1 MSMVDEKQGVSGSM
15 SGIDITAVENTV
27 GDTQRRPVFRRK
39 RGGVELTR
47 QQVKAIKR
55 GRKLLRRDMK
65 KRGLKR
71 KEDFELMASG
81 MGLYFDKGRGLLLL
95 WWLFHGRGLWALAG
109 AAAALMSL
117 LFLYSTITQL
127 KGHFTINMSDGLFRE
142 GFVLSETADFKNPTT
157 HLFCEPAEDIPC
169 ISIRHLPKDLDDH
182 EGQHNEN
189 YFAYTFFL
197 RNEGASTVDYIWS
210 LDLNSE
216 SKNLSSAAWVM
227 VFEDGEMLF
236 YAAPDAN
243 GGAEALPAYGD
254 NTRGY
259 IDLPLM
265 DQCREPERQYQV
277 VAQRGGRSY
286 YRAIPILF
294 EDEDTV
300 VQGTRHG
307 VAPTD
312 VHKYTVVIWLE
323 GDDPD
328 CTDELIGG
336 HVGMEISMRLAS
348 EPETSE
354 GFNAWEGHWDAF
366 WDNLK
371 FWNAEKV

>member
-1 MSMVDEKQGVSGSM
+1 MNGTVVKPTTDG
-15 SGIDITAVENTV
+15 GIGAIDLESVENTA
-27 GDTQRRPVFRRK
+27 GDAQRRPAFRRK

-55 GRKLLRRDMK
+55 GRKLLRGDMK

-81 MGLYFDKGRGLLLL
+81 MGLYFDKSGGLQFL
-95 WWLFHGRGLWALAG
+95 WWLFHGRGLLAMAG
-109 AAAALMSL
+109 AAAGLMSV

-142 GFVLSETADFKNPTT
+142 GFVLSETADFKNATT

-169 ISIRHLPKDLDDH
+169 VSISHLPEDLDDH

-197 RNEGASTVDYIWS
+197 RNEGESTVDYTWS
-210 LDLNSE
+210 VDLNSE
-216 SKNLSSAAWVM
+216 SKDLSSATWVM

-236 YAAPDAN
+236 YAKP
-243 GGAEALPAYGD
+243 GASGDTQALPSYGD

-259 IDLPLM
+259 LNLPLM
-265 DQCREPERQYQV
+265 DQCKEPERQYQL
-277 VAQRGGRSY
+277 VARRGGISY
-286 YRAIPILF
+286 YRAIPIPF
-294 EDEDTV
+294 ADDDTV
-300 VQGTRHG
+300 VEGIRYG

-336 HVGMEISMRLAS
+336 HVGMEVSMRLAS

-354 GFNAWEGHWDAF
+354 GFTAWEGHWDAF

-371 FWNAEKV
+371 FWNAQKV

>member
-1 MSMVDEKQGVSGSM
+1 M
-15 SGIDITAVENTV
+15 SGTGVKEAVSSGIGSINLTAVENTV
-27 GDTQRRPVFRRK
+27 GDVQRRPFFRRK
-39 RGGVELTR
+39 RGGVVLTR

-81 MGLYFDKGRGLLLL
+81 MGLYFDKSRGLLFL
-95 WWLFHGRGLWALAG
+95 WWLFRGRGLWALAG

-142 GFVLSETADFKNPTT
+142 GFVLSETSDFKNATT
-157 HLFCEPAEDIPC
+157 HLFCEPAENIPC
-169 ISIRHLPKDLDDH
+169 ISIGHLPEDLDDYQ
-182 EGQHNEN
+182 GQHNEH

-197 RNEGASTVDYIWS
+197 RNEGESTVDYVWS
-210 LDLNSE
+210 IDLNSE

-227 VFEDGEMLF
+227 VIEDGEMLF
-236 YAAPDAN
+236 YAEPGAN
-243 GGAEALPAYGD
+243 GGAEALPTYGD
-254 NTRGY
+254 STRGY
-259 IDLPLM
+259 IKLPLM
-265 DQCREPERQYQV
+265 DRCKEPERQYQV
-277 VAQRGGRSY
+277 VAERGGITY
-286 YRAIPILF
+286 YRAIPISF
-294 EDEDTV
+294 EDDDTV
-300 VQGTRHG
+300 TQGFQRG

-336 HVGMEISMRLAS
+336 HVGMEVRMRLAS

-354 GFNAWEGHWDAF
+354 GLTAWEGHWDEF

-371 FWNAEKV
+371 YWNAQKV

>member
-1 MSMVDEKQGVSGSM
+1 MRTKEKNAVDGIGS
-15 SGIDITAVENTV
+15 IDLAAVENTV
-27 GDTQRRPVFRRK
+27 GDAQRRPFFRRK
-39 RGGVELTR
+39 RGGVVLTR

-55 GRKLLRRDMK
+55 GRKILRKDMK

-71 KEDFELMASG
+71 KEDFNLMASS
-81 MGLYFDKGRGLLLL
+81 MGLYFDKSKGLLFLR
-95 WWLFHGRGLWALAG
+95 WLFHGRGLWALAG
-109 AAAALMSL
+109 AAAALIGL
-117 LFLYSTITQL
+117 LFLYSTVTQL

-142 GFVLSETADFKNPTT
+142 GFVLSETSDFKNATT
-157 HLFCEPAEDIPC
+157 HLFCEPAVDIPC
-169 ISIRHLPKDLDDH
+169 ISIRYLPEDLDDH

-197 RNEGASTVDYIWS
+197 RNEGASTVDYVWS
-210 LDLNSE
+210 VDLNSE
-216 SKNLSSAAWVM
+216 SKDLADATWVM

-236 YAAPDAN
+236 YAAPSAV
-243 GGAEALPAYGD
+243 GGTEALPSYSD

-259 IDLPLM
+259 INLPLM
-265 DQCREPERQYQV
+265 DQCKNPERQYQV
-277 VAQRGGRSY
+277 VAEKGSISY
-286 YRAIPILF
+286 YRAIPISF
-294 EDEDTV
+294 VDNDTV
-300 VQGTRHG
+300 VQGVQYG

-336 HVGMEISMRLAS
+336 HVGMEVSMRLAS

-354 GFNAWEGHWDAF
+354 GISAWEGRWDAF

-371 FWNAEKV
+371 FWKG

>member
-1 MSMVDEKQGVSGSM
+1 M
-15 SGIDITAVENTV
+15 SGNDKKKSVGDGIGNIDLSMVENTV
-27 GDTQRRPVFRRK
+27 GDAQRRPLFRCK

-55 GRKLLRRDMK
+55 GRKLLRKDMK
-65 KRGLKR
+65 RRGLKR
-71 KEDFELMASG
+71 KEDFDLVASG
-81 MGLYFDKGRGLLLL
+81 MGLYFDKSRGLLFL
-95 WWLFHGRGLWALAG
+95 WWMLHGRGLWALAG
-109 AAAALMSL
+109 AAAALMGV
-117 LFLYSTITQL
+117 LFLYSTMTQL

-142 GFVLSETADFKNPTT
+142 GFVLSETADFKNATT

-169 ISIRHLPKDLDDH
+169 ISIRHLPEDLDDH

-210 LDLNSE
+210 IDLNSE
-216 SKNLSSAAWVM
+216 SKNLSSATWVM

-236 YAAPDAN
+236 YAAPGADDR
-243 GGAEALPAYGD
+243 AEALPAYGD

-259 IDLPLM
+259 IKLPLM
-265 DQCREPERQYQV
+265 DRCKEPELQYQV
-277 VAQRGGRSY
+277 VARRGGIPY
-286 YRAIPILF
+286 YRAIPIRF

-300 VQGTRHG
+300 AQGTKYD

-323 GDDPD
+323 GDDPE

-336 HVGMEISMRLAS
+336 HVGMEVSMRLAS

-371 FWNAEKV
+371 FWKN